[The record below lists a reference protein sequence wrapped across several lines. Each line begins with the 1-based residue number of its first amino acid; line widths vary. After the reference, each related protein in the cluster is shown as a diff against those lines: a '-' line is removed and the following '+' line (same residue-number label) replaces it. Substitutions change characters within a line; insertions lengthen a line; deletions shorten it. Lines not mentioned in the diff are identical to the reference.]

1 MGDTLLIKTLV
12 MIIASACA
20 VGLLARV
27 RLPAAVGYLVA
38 GLAIGP
44 HGFQLLAVSD
54 ETQFLAGLG
63 VIFLMFMAGL
73 ECSLPAMIAAY
84 RGRQWEEAMAQHEFW
99 FSYEEAVARLAPPKP
114 VETAHQSLKS
124 YGRRRGSTSP
134 VALVVVGG
142 EK

>member
-63 VIFLMFMAGL
+63 VILLMFMVGL

-84 RGRQWEEAMAQHEFW
+84 RDVFGAGSLQVGLTVLIVADPFMWGGVGPTFCFLPWGGGGRGF
-99 FSYEEAVARLAPPKP
+99 
-114 VETAHQSLKS
+114 
-124 YGRRRGSTSP
+124 
-134 VALVVVGG
+134 
-142 EK
+142 

>member
-1 MGDTLLIKTLV
+1 MADALVIKTIV
-12 MIIASACA
+12 MMLASVCT

-44 HGFQLLAVSD
+44 HGFQILAVSD

-63 VIFLMFMAGL
+63 VIFLMFMVGL

-84 RGRQWEEAMAQHEFW
+84 RDVFGAGSLQVGLTVLI
-99 FSYEEAVARLAPPKP
+99 VAGA
-114 VETAHQSLKS
+114 SMW
-124 YGRRRGSTSP
+124 GGGGSTA
-134 VALVVVGG
+134 ALFLCGSGG
-142 EK
+142 R

>member
-63 VIFLMFMAGL
+63 VIFLMFMVGL

-84 RGRQWEEAMAQHEFW
+84 RDVFGAGSLQVGLTVLIVAGASMWCGVGPTASPFLRG
-99 FSYEEAVARLAPPKP
+99 AVAGFCASHPFEKLA
-114 VETAHQSLKS
+114 
-124 YGRRRGSTSP
+124 RF
-134 VALVVVGG
+134 GG
-142 EK
+142 NKR